1 MPGLVVT
8 IDVDHTKPMVVKD
21 HQNNT
26 ARMVPVTNPN
36 NPLQT
41 LTGKTIVAMQTVT
54 IIWSKS
60 SGETV
65 CYVIGGN
72 MHCFP

>member
-26 ARMVPVTNPN
+26 AKIVPVNPQS
-36 NPLQT
+36 PLST
-41 LTGKTIVAMQTVT
+41 PGGKSIVAMQTVT

-60 SGETV
+60 SADTV

-72 MHCFP
+72 MYCFP